1 MTRKWLDRRLR
12 AAVLDRHGYHHR
24 IPAPRLIAIVASS
37 AIAVVKRARFAFT

>member
-1 MTRKWLDRRLR
+1 MTRKRLDRRLR